1 MSLQGKIII
10 LTAPSGSGKTTLANY
25 LLETYSKLSFS
36 VSATTRKP
44 RLGEIHGKDYYYISQ
59 EEFRRMIRED
69 ELFEY
74 QEVYENQFYGTL
86 MSEIQRIWK
95 SGKVALFDIDVKG
108 AHFVEQRGYKNVLTI
123 YVKASSL
130 DVLKKRLMG
139 RGTESEEAILK
150 RLNRAAEELEYAKY
164 FDYVITNDNLSLA
177 KRLVGMIA
185 EEFMNSDIY

>member
-10 LTAPSGSGKTTLANY
+10 LTAPSGSGKTTLANH
-25 LLETYSKLSFS
+25 LLQTFDRLSFS

-44 RLGEIHGKDYYYISQ
+44 RPGEVHGREYYYVSQ

-74 QEVYENQFYGTL
+74 QEVYENQYYGTL

-95 SGKVALFDIDVKG
+95 NGKVALFDIDVKG
-108 AHFVEQRGYKNVLTI
+108 AQLVEQRGYKNVLTI

-130 DVLKKRLMG
+130 EVLRKRLLG
-139 RGTESEEAILK
+139 RGTESDEAIQK
-150 RLNRAAEELEYAKY
+150 RLHRAAEELEYAKY
-164 FDYVITNDNLSLA
+164 FDYVITNDNLALA
-177 KRLVGMIA
+177 KKLVGLIVEDYIYA
-185 EEFMNSDIY
+185 DIF